1 MRNRE
6 QAHRI
11 LEVFTRYGFERTS
24 IVMLA
29 EAMGVARQTV
39 YNRFGGKEEVLTW
52 AIDTLAHALRQ
63 EACEHLECSDDST
76 EAALAKA
83 LGAWLAPLVGLRIS
97 GPHSYTILGIGT
109 ALRRRAEGST
119 MLASLSSDLARF
131 LQRRQVCADR
141 ASANTMTH
149 LMVLA
154 ARGAMLTATN
164 ESEYRAS
171 ISKALRGLDLTCKVD
186 PRASAPRIRRTA

>member
-63 EACEHLECSDDST
+63 EACEHLECSDD
-76 EAALAKA
+76 
-83 LGAWLAPLVGLRIS
+83 
-97 GPHSYTILGIGT
+97 
-109 ALRRRAEGST
+109 
-119 MLASLSSDLARF
+119 
-131 LQRRQVCADR
+131 
-141 ASANTMTH
+141 
-149 LMVLA
+149 
-154 ARGAMLTATN
+154 
-164 ESEYRAS
+164 
-171 ISKALRGLDLTCKVD
+171 
-186 PRASAPRIRRTA
+186 